1 MKRIIALALSIVFI
15 FCLCGCKSGKSKGS
29 NGVDIEYYAKLGQ
42 IPENDVVLGT
52 TYEELIEVLDKRGQ
66 EAEKNGED
74 YGYNEFEGDNNVLI
88 SEGPYDYYYKKAD
101 SKKEIGFIISYG
113 TAFGFEKDEVIL
125 NVENT
130 VKEFDYK
137 KESANEQNA
146 FFYLGDYSKAEVLK
160 VNFEKTTVIFL
171 FEESVLTATAI
182 YSNDIWK

>member
-1 MKRIIALALSIVFI
+1 MKRIIAISLCMVFVL
-15 FCLCGCKSGKSKGS
+15 CLCGCCGGKNKEKDGI
-29 NGVDIEYYAKLGQ
+29 DIEYYANLGQ

-52 TYEELIEVLDKRGQ
+52 TYEELIAVLDKRGA

-74 YGYNEFEGDNNVLI
+74 YGYNEFDGENNVLI
-88 SEGPYDYYYKKAD
+88 AEGPYDYYYKKAD
-101 SKKEIGFIISYG
+101 PKKEIGYMIAYG

-125 NVENT
+125 NVENAL
-130 VKEFDYK
+130 KKFDYT

-146 FFYLGDYSKAEVLK
+146 FFYFGDYSKAEVLK